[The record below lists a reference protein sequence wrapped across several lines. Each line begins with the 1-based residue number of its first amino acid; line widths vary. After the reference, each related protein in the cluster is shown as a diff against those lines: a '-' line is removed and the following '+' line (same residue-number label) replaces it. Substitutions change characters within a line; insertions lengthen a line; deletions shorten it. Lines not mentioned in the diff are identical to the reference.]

1 MDKEEIEVG
10 EYVRTKDG
18 KIDQI
23 LNYSIGCNVWHCKN
37 GMCIDECNCLG
48 VHLKDIV
55 KHSKNIIDLIEEGD
69 IIDWKFK
76 DSSFVDRNAIVQ
88 SNNLGVYVQE
98 SDYIAELEDIVIL
111 RILAHEQFERN
122 CYILKEE

>member
-1 MDKEEIEVG
+1 MDKEIEVG
-10 EYVRTKDG
+10 EYVRTKNGIIDKVIIKYNG
-18 KIDQI
+18 KCNNPNCDKKHISCKY
-23 LNYSIGCNVWHCKN
+23 NYY
-37 GMCIDECNCLG
+37 DE
-48 VHLKDIV
+48 KDIV

>member
-1 MDKEEIEVG
+1 MDKEIEVG

-37 GMCIDECNCLG
+37 GMCIDECNCIG